1 MSKQVK
7 YIGMDVH
14 KAMTAIA
21 VLDSAGKVRAEA
33 TLETKTATMVQFIRG
48 LEGTLLVT
56 LEESPYSEWLY
67 DVLSPHAAQVV
78 VCDPRKNAAYSK
90 SGNKSDRID
99 AHKLVDLL
107 RTNLLRAVYPGNGSV
122 RAWQELARGYLCLV
136 EDATR
141 VMNRLKAIYRG
152 RGIACS
158 GTRVYSVNQRG
169 EWLQQLREAGVRC
182 RTELLHEQL
191 DLLLPLRRRAQDALL
206 AESRNHGA
214 QKRLRTIPGI
224 GPLRGALLI
233 ALIQTPHRFR
243 SKRQLWAYAGRSV
256 VTQASAEYDLAG
268 GRIQRSKKRA
278 LLRGLNRNHN
288 PKLQEICKGASRYGQ
303 HPLCPLA
310 RVLWE
315 QGGARKEARTG
326 AADGRTQD
334 CDHRSG
340 ALEERRTFRRTTSE
354 RTYSLSVC
362 ARRARSGV
370 VSSGSMSAVLQ
381 TLGFEGES
389 PCSR

>member
-14 KAMTAIA
+14 KAMTVIA
-21 VLDSAGKVRAEA
+21 VLDSAGQGRAEA
-33 TLETKTATMVQFIRG
+33 TLETKTATMVQFLRG
-48 LEGTLLVT
+48 LEGTLHVT
-56 LEESPYSEWLY
+56 LEESPYSAWLY

-78 VCDPRKNAAYSK
+78 VCDPRKNAAYIK

-99 AHKLVDLL
+99 AHKLADLL
-107 RTNLLRAVYPGNGSV
+107 RTNMLSAVYHGNGSV
-122 RAWQELARGYLCLV
+122 RALQELARGYLCLV

-152 RGIACS
+152 RGIACG
-158 GTRVYSVNQRG
+158 GTRVYSGNHRG
-169 EWLQQLREAGVRC
+169 EWLEPLREAGVRC
-182 RTELLHEQL
+182 RTELLYEQL
-191 DLLLPLRRRAQDALL
+191 DLLLPLRRRAKDALL

-233 ALIQTPHRFR
+233 ALLQTPHRFR
-243 SKRQLWAYAGRSV
+243 SKRQLWAYAGLAV

-288 PKLQEICKGASRYGQ
+288 PKRKEIFKGAAATVSTRSALWQEFYGNRVAQ
-303 HPLCPLA
+303 AMKPELA
-310 RVLWE
+310 LLTV
-315 QGGARKEARTG
+315 ARKIATIVLELWKKGERFDAQHLNAQ
-326 AADGRTQD
+326 AA
-334 CDHRSG
+334 
-340 ALEERRTFRRTTSE
+340 
-354 RTYSLSVC
+354 
-362 ARRARSGV
+362 
-370 VSSGSMSAVLQ
+370 
-381 TLGFEGES
+381 
-389 PCSR
+389 